1 MKYTLE
7 YIDWLSNKVQECHK
21 IYKAYLI
28 KKYVDKNVSDNDMSQ
43 HSKEEFNKIMKEAEK
58 AADEYVALKVYKNEL
73 YTQTG
78 EELMD
83 YWNIEFGSK
92 FEMKEIHQ
100 RSFEEILELSKKLN
114 KEDYEHWVHHYAQ
127 FIAKISLAELTIIS
141 ELMPN
146 FEKWEDKFET
156 IHPFESE
163 KFETLDSID
172 DEYEID
178 GQHIVDLEEDETTHE
193 FQVNYDHF
201 TIQQIREELELHG
214 IEHDHNSGR
223 EDLLS
228 LLKTNL
234 T

>member
-1 MKYTLE
+1 MKYTLD
-7 YIDWLSNKVQECHK
+7 YIDWLSNKVKECHK
-21 IYKAYLI
+21 IYKAHLV
-28 KKYVDKNVSDNDMSQ
+28 KKYVEKNVSDSDMSQ
-43 HSKEEFNKIMKEAEK
+43 HTKEQFKVTLREAEK
-58 AADEYVALKVYKNEL
+58 HADEYIALKVFKNEL

-100 RSFEEILELSKKLN
+100 RTFEEIMTLSKKLN

-127 FIAKISLAELTIIS
+127 FIAKISLAELKIIS
-141 ELMPN
+141 DLMPN
-146 FEKWEDKFET
+146 FEKWDEKFDNA
-156 IHPFESE
+156 HPFEKE
-163 KFETLDSID
+163 IFVTLDLID
-172 DEYEID
+172 DEYEVE
-178 GQHIVDLEEDETTHE
+178 GQHIVDLEEDDSTHE
-193 FQVNYDHF
+193 FKVNYEHF
-201 TIQQIREELELHG
+201 TVQQLREELELHG
-214 IEHDHNSGR
+214 IEHDHNSSK